1 MIAEIEP
8 RFDWG
13 RRVRAALSLFNDGSY
28 PEQPAEALLVQEG
41 EIGEI
46 VQVGKHVESGTIV
59 YMVEFGADKVIGCFE
74 SELMPL
80 KSTGAAR

>member
-1 MIAEIEP
+1 MIAESEP

-13 RRVRAALSLFNDGSY
+13 RRVRAASSLFNDGSY
-28 PEQPAEALLVQEG
+28 PEHAVDALLVQEG

-59 YMVEFGADKVIGCFE
+59 YMVEFDTDKVIGCFE

-80 KSTGAAR
+80 EPTGAAG

>member
-1 MIAEIEP
+1 MIEINP

-13 RRVRAALSLFNDGSY
+13 RRVRAAENLFNDGSY
-28 PEQPAEALLVQEG
+28 PEHSEGALLVREG

-59 YMVEFGADKVIGCFE
+59 YMVEFDVDKVIGCFE
-74 SELMPL
+74 TELMPWE
-80 KSTGAAR
+80 STGAAR

>member
-1 MIAEIEP
+1 MSAQVES

-13 RRVRAALSLFNDGSY
+13 RRVRAAEDLYNDGSY
-28 PEQPAEALLVQEG
+28 PEQPIDALLVREG
-41 EIGEI
+41 DAGEVI
-46 VQVGKHVESGTIV
+46 QVGKHVDSGAIV

-80 KSTGAAR
+80 ETTGPPR

>member
-1 MIAEIEP
+1 MIVEIEP

-13 RRVRAALSLFNDGSY
+13 RRVRASKSLFNDGSY
-28 PEQPAEALLVQEG
+28 PEQPVDALLVREG

-59 YMVEFGADKVIGCFE
+59 YMVEFDADKVIGCFE

-80 KSTGAAR
+80 ESRGTTQ